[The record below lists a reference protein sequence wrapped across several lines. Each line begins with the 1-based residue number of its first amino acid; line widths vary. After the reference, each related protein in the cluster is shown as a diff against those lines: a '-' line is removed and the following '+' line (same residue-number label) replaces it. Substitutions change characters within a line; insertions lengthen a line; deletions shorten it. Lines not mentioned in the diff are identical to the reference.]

1 MLTNDDDS
9 VAMPP
14 GDMPDPD
21 MSGEDCSDMLGGEMP
36 LLLAAEL
43 QDHLMTATNDLER
56 LQRLLDHACEV
67 LMGGF
72 HGAASQLGDAI
83 DSGHELSPHL
93 QETLKTLY
101 QAVPALQF
109 QDMATQL
116 IAHTNKRLRNCADQ
130 IARDAL
136 GDDDPDGIAVVED
149 GPMKPNPV
157 TQDEV
162 DAGSVDLF

>member
-1 MLTNDDDS
+1 MSYDEP

-14 GDMPDPD
+14 A
-21 MSGEDCSDMLGGEMP
+21 EMP

-43 QDHLMTATNDLER
+43 QDHLMTASNDLER
-56 LQRLLDHACEV
+56 LQRLLDDACVV
-67 LMGGF
+67 LMEGF
-72 HGAASQLGDAI
+72 HGTAGQLGEVI
-83 DSGHELSPHL
+83 DQGHDVTPHL
-93 QETLKTLY
+93 QAVRQTLY
-101 QAVPALQF
+101 KTVTALQF

-136 GDDDPDGIAVVED
+136 GDDDPDGAAVVDEA
-149 GPMKPNPV
+149 PMKPNPV

-162 DAGSVDLF
+162 DAGSVELF

>member
-1 MLTNDDDS
+1 MSHDETVDS
-9 VAMPP
+9 PP
-14 GDMPDPD
+14 PEL
-21 MSGEDCSDMLGGEMP
+21 S

-43 QDHLMTATNDLER
+43 QDHLMTASNDLER
-56 LQRLLDHACEV
+56 LQRLLDHACEM
-67 LMGGF
+67 LMSGF
-72 HGAASQLGDAI
+72 HGAAAQLGDVI
-83 DSGHELSPHL
+83 DDGHEMSPQL

-101 QAVPALQF
+101 QTVTALQF

-136 GDDDPDGIAVVED
+136 GDDDPDGMAVVES

-162 DAGSVDLF
+162 DAGSVELF

>member
-1 MLTNDDDS
+1 MLTNDDP
-9 VAMPP
+9 VATPP
-14 GDMPDPD
+14 GDAPDTPGGGYARA
-21 MSGEDCSDMLGGEMP
+21 SVGEMP

-67 LMGGF
+67 LMSGF
-72 HGAASQLGDAI
+72 HGAASKLGEAI
-83 DSGHELSPHL
+83 DSEHDLSPQL

-101 QAVPALQF
+101 QSVTALQF

-136 GDDDPDGIAVVED
+136 GDDDPDGMAVVED

-162 DAGSVDLF
+162 DAGSVELF